1 MNGRNGNK
9 KDKPAMGEGRWKNK
23 AIFYLRS
30 GYDIR
35 LATIADRFLR
45 PNPQPPK
52 HWLIHTGIQ
61 TGIQQLQ
68 QDIGGIIGGII
79 GGSIGGGSSGIIGG
93 GQHIWN
99 QLIFPNL
106 LRNKLP
112 NFAHLF
118 WNKKLRWM
126 IAYNGRKT
134 AHRTTTK
141 SRPLTFGSYD
151 DSRWVRWINIAFL
164 SWFICYL
171 KSIG

>member
-68 QDIGGIIGGII
+68 QDIGGFIGGII

-99 QLIFPNL
+99 QLIF
-106 LRNKLP
+106 
-112 NFAHLF
+112 
-118 WNKKLRWM
+118 
-126 IAYNGRKT
+126 
-134 AHRTTTK
+134 
-141 SRPLTFGSYD
+141 
-151 DSRWVRWINIAFL
+151 
-164 SWFICYL
+164 
-171 KSIG
+171 